1 MAKNIEIKASV
12 LNRENLVALI
22 EQVADSGPVAIRQD
36 DTFFRCSN
44 GRLKLRQLSPNHG
57 ELIYYNRPDTSG
69 PKESFYI
76 ITETTEPEQ
85 LRKTLDLALG
95 VTARVRKKRL
105 LYMYGVT
112 RIHVDEVE
120 GLGDFVELEVVLG
133 DSDTFEM
140 GQKIAEELM
149 ILLDIKAGEL
159 LIGAYVDM
167 ISEIK
172 LND

>member
-12 LNRENLVALI
+12 LNKENLVALV
-22 EQVADSGPVAIRQD
+22 EQVADSGPVEIRQD

-95 VTARVRKKRL
+95 VTGRVKKKRL
-105 LYMYGVT
+105 LFTYGVT
-112 RIHVDEVE
+112 RIHLDEVE
-120 GLGDFVELEVVLG
+120 GLGDFVELEVVLD
-133 DSDTFEM
+133 DSDTIES
-140 GQKIAEELM
+140 GRRIAEDLM
-149 ILLDIKAGEL
+149 IRLEINKDEL
-159 LIGAYVDM
+159 LEGAYVDM
-167 ISEIK
+167 IYVSIQ
-172 LND
+172 